1 MVLILSFDLVFNT
14 SPTDFKEIFIKN
26 VCSFG
31 VSVML
36 SEIRDDIVDRQA
48 NNIAVKQTSSR
59 TMVRRRKKMLLNT
72 GKLIFISDAGLAL
85 PSKIIGKR
93 HKTLIRYTFVA

>member
-1 MVLILSFDLVFNT
+1 
-14 SPTDFKEIFIKN
+14 
-26 VCSFG
+26 
-31 VSVML
+31 ML

-48 NNIAVKQTSSR
+48 NNIAEKQTSSR
-59 TMVRRRKKMLLNT
+59 TMVRRRKKMLLNTT